1 MLGTPKD
8 PLLSTQEMKDGI
20 GGTPKPPRKITAGR
34 RGNSSSRIID
44 KEMILPPSNTAKPGG
59 NTILHQKSAMGHKAS
74 TSVSG
79 TKSTKD
85 FATTLKQTGGPNG
98 PVAPIQP
105 KNEKQINSSATR
117 KSSKTSAND
126 SVSSEDLD
134 IDNLGFSKQFGSIM
148 QQANLFDPLKVIE
161 KIKAKETKRAEEKAK
176 E

>member
-1 MLGTPKD
+1 
-8 PLLSTQEMKDGI
+8 MKDGI

-44 KEMILPPSNTAKPGG
+44 KEMILPPTNSTKPG

-98 PVAPIQP
+98 PVAP
-105 KNEKQINSSATR
+105 
-117 KSSKTSAND
+117 
-126 SVSSEDLD
+126 V
-134 IDNLGFSKQFGSIM
+134 
-148 QQANLFDPLKVIE
+148 
-161 KIKAKETKRAEEKAK
+161 
-176 E
+176 